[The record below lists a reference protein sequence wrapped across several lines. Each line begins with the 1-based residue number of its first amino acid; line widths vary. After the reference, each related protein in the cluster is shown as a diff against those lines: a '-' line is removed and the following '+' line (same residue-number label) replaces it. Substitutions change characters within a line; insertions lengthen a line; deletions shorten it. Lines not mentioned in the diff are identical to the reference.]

1 MTLKRILIIDDD
13 EAIRKVFILA
23 LEGTGFQADTAPS
36 GEKGIELV
44 QQVKYDLIY
53 LDLKMPKMD
62 GVQTLRKIREME
74 KEIPVYIITAFYGE
88 FLEELKKTEADG
100 IDFELLK
107 KPMGLDQIVSITRG
121 ILEGPISY

>member
-23 LEGTGFQADTAPS
+23 LEGTGFQTDTAPS
-36 GEKGIELV
+36 GEKGIEMV
-44 QQVKYDLIY
+44 HQVKYDLIY
-53 LDLKMPKMD
+53 LDLKMPQMD

-74 KEIPVYIITAFYGE
+74 KKIPVYIITAFYGE
-88 FLEELKKTEADG
+88 FMEDLKKAEADG

-107 KPMGLDQIVSITRG
+107 KPMGIEQLVSITRG
-121 ILEGPISY
+121 ILEGPMCY